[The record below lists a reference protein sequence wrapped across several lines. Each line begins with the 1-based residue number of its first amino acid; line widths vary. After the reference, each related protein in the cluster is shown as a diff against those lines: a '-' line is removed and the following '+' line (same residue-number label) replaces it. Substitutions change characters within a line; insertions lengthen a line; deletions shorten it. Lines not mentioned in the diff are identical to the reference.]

1 MNQELELLSTQIN
14 KLITTIN
21 LSNHRPKGLL
31 ESESG
36 SPFKEGAEE

>member
-21 LSNHRPKGLL
+21 LSNHRPYGRA

-36 SPFKEGAEE
+36 SPFKEGVEE